1 MNEEFTD
8 TQHTQFVLS
17 YELLCLFRWL
27 AEHDIDKLQKI
38 ISAAVA
44 SGLHEDIKKVRSS
57 QNNNLAL
64 EEMQGGII
72 DFFSLLESLLLDAI
86 KDTVTKQARQ
96 KKIMP
101 AIDHIDSTI
110 CDDETVQF
118 SLEKAMAKDGA
129 STEQTKEVLFK
140 ELLKRWKPHKKNL
153 FN

>member
-8 TQHTQFVLS
+8 AQHTQFVLS

-27 AEHDIDKLQKI
+27 AEHDIDKLKKI
-38 ISAAVA
+38 IGAAIA
-44 SGLHEDIKKVRSS
+44 SGLHEDIKRVRGT
-57 QNNNLAL
+57 QNHLAL

-72 DFFSLLESLLLDAI
+72 DFFGLLESLLLDAI
-86 KDTVTKQARQ
+86 KDSVTQQARQ
-96 KKIMP
+96 KKLMP
-101 AIDHIDSTI
+101 AIDQIDSTI